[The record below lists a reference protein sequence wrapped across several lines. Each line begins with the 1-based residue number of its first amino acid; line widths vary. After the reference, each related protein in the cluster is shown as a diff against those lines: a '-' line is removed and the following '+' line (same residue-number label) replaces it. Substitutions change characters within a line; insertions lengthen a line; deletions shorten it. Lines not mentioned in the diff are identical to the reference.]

1 MLSDMPNKDAP
12 GEVDLAMLERAIGS
26 HTELIAITHLPM
38 PGFPTRAR
46 TSRNGRNGQLLCDQT
61 ARVGSHRPR
70 ISGQ

>member
-38 PGFPTRAR
+38 QG
-46 TSRNGRNGQLLCDQT
+46 L
-61 ARVGSHRPR
+61 
-70 ISGQ
+70 